1 MEGSVEKTS
10 NESEQSATETSN
22 EETRRAALAKM
33 ALYAG
38 YTAPIMLGMM
48 TSAKA
53 GVVASGGPSLP
64 D

>member
-1 MEGSVEKTS
+1 VEKAS
-10 NESEQSATETSN
+10 NETNPKSATEASN
-22 EETRRAALAKM
+22 DDTRRAAMAKI

-53 GVVASGGPSLP
+53 GVVASGGPNTFP